1 MRRISL
7 CTAAAAATLIG
18 SMSHTALAGPDRE
31 SEANM
36 GTRELEATDSPSASP
51 SRDEGQAKVSTKAVW
66 YGDSVLI
73 ADLAA
78 LGLGALSLAAATSG
92 HSIEDLSLP
101 AGLAGLA
108 TYVAGGP
115 IIHATRGNYGNMG
128 ESIALRLL
136 TPIGG
141 ALVGAGIGAAS
152 ESGCSGDWCGIG
164 AAIGGIFGFGGGMV
178 LASVLDIAAV
188 SYDSPPDPQR
198 PQVALLPT
206 VDTRQGGVAL
216 NLVGTW

>member
-1 MRRISL
+1 MSRVSL

-18 SMSHTALAGPDRE
+18 AMSNAAIAASNGE
-31 SEANM
+31 SEEDVP
-36 GTRELEATDSPSASP
+36 TRELDASNSPSSSP
-51 SRDEGQAKVSTKAVW
+51 SHGEGQAQVPTHGVW

-73 ADLAA
+73 ADLSA

-92 HSIEDLSLP
+92 HSSEDLSLP
-101 AGLAGLA
+101 AGLAALA

-115 IIHATRGNYGNMG
+115 IIHAARGNYGNMS
-128 ESIALRLL
+128 ESIVLRLL
-136 TPIGG
+136 TPLGG

-152 ESGCSGDWCGIG
+152 ESGCDGDFCGIG
-164 AAIGGIFGFGGGMV
+164 MAIGGIFGFGGGMV

-188 SYDSPPDPQR
+188 SYDARPDPQH
-198 PQVALLPT
+198 PQVALVPT
-206 VDTRQGGVAL
+206 VDMRQGGVGM